1 MYRRMA
7 VLASLAVMATMFVGS
22 STASAASGDTFACV
36 FTGVAGNLVDNQN
49 GAAGI
54 PSIQKD
60 LTNPAYQTAA
70 DPRDIEVGTYNYS
83 GEATCAGTINGLTLT
98 SAPNNA
104 DIVSAGVYNNEL
116 CGTGWALDDGQP
128 SQTTVTADVVTPPG
142 GRTTA
147 DNIGYE
153 IRFLGGNG
161 PLEIGDK
168 AASGAPNHTGSI
180 SSDYTGSGAVH
191 IQPKGGN
198 CANSDVNAFDVS
210 GSFEAEED

>member
-22 STASAASGDTFACV
+22 STASAAEVACV

-83 GEATCAGTINGLTLT
+83 GAATCAGTVNGQTLT
-98 SAPNNA
+98 AAANNA
-104 DIVSAGVYNNEL
+104 TITSAGVYNNEL

-128 SQTTVTADVVTPPG
+128 SQTSVTASVTPSG
-142 GRTTA
+142 TA
-147 DNIGYE
+147 TAVNIGYE
-153 IRFLGGNG
+153 IRFVAGNG
-161 PLEIGDK
+161 QLEIGDK

-180 SSDYTGSGAVH
+180 ASDWTGTGAVH

-198 CANSDVNAFDVS
+198 CGNSDVNAFDVS
-210 GSFEAEED
+210 GSFEADYTP